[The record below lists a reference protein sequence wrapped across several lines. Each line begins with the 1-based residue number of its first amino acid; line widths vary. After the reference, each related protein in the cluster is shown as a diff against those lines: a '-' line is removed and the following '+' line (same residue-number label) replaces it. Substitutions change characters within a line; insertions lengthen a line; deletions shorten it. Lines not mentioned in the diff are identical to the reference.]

1 MPRVGNKDGRN
12 FGYGRQLSHAG
23 PQALRELFGAGRYAT
38 VKTHAERWQMFV
50 QWCRSPAGP
59 DINDARLIDRPLLDN
74 YAQYLREQVNQGK
87 LSIATAQNRLSTV
100 NRTLEALR
108 GDRQVRVSSPSQA
121 LDLYRNSVRQSAPP
135 GQQRDQIGGLVDA
148 LNQQRLDRVAAI
160 VRLARETGMRLR
172 ETILADLPRLLRE
185 ATKLGRINI
194 QDGTKGGRRG
204 ATVPRWVQATPGVQD
219 ALHQAAAVSPKGSRN
234 LLSPEQSYVQFLQQQ
249 IRPARAV
256 LRAHGLKG
264 FHDLRAA
271 YACERYQQLTGHAAL
286 VNGGRCLDRTLD
298 RCAREQIS
306 LELGHNRLCVVAAYI
321 GSLGRQGA
329 KV

>member
-1 MPRVGNKDGRN
+1 MRAGQDKRN
-12 FGYGRQLSHAG
+12 FGYGRQLSYAG

-38 VKTHAERWQMFV
+38 VKTHAERWRMFV

-59 DINDARLIDRPLLDN
+59 GVNDARLIDRPMLDN
-74 YAQYLREQVNQGK
+74 YAQYLREQVGQGK
-87 LSIATAQNRLSTV
+87 LSIASAQNRLSTV

-108 GDRQVRVSSPSQA
+108 GDRKVRVPSPSQA
-121 LDLYRNSVRQSAPP
+121 LGLYRNSVRQSAPP
-135 GQQRDQIGGLVDA
+135 GQQRDQVEGLVDV

-160 VRLARETGMRLR
+160 VHLARETGMRLR
-172 ETILADLPRLLRE
+172 ETILADLPRLQRE

-194 QDGTKGGRRG
+194 QDGTKGGRCG
-204 ATVPRWVQATPGVQD
+204 ATVPRWVEITPGVQD
-219 ALHQAAAVSPKGSRN
+219 ALRQAEAVSPKGSRN
-234 LLSPEQSYVQFLQQQ
+234 LLAPEQSYIQFLEQQ

-256 LRAHGLKG
+256 LHTHGLKG

-271 YACERYQQLTGHAAL
+271 YACERYQQLTGHPAP
-286 VNGGRCLDRTLD
+286 VNGGNCPDRTLD
-298 RCAREQIS
+298 RSAREQIS
-306 LELGHNRLCVVAAYI
+306 HELGHNRICVVATYI

>member
-1 MPRVGNKDGRN
+1 MPRVGKQDGRN

-38 VKTHAERWQMFV
+38 VKTHAERWQMFA

-59 DINDARLIDRPLLDN
+59 GINDARLIDRPLLDN
-74 YAQYLREQVNQGK
+74 YAQYLREQVDQGK

-108 GDRQVRVSSPSQA
+108 GDRQVCVPSPSQA
-121 LDLYRNSVRQSAPP
+121 LNLYRQSVRQSAPP
-135 GQQRDQIGGLVDA
+135 GQQRTQVEGLVDA
-148 LNQQRLDRVAAI
+148 LKQQRLERVAAI

-172 ETILADLPRLLRE
+172 ETILADLPRLQRE
-185 ATKLGRINI
+185 ATNLGRINI

-204 ATVPRWVQATPGVQD
+204 ATVPRWVEVTPGVRD
-219 ALHQAAAVSPKGSRN
+219 ALRQAAAVSPKGSRN
-234 LLSPEQSYVQFLQQQ
+234 LLAPEQSYIQFLEQQ

-256 LRAHGLKG
+256 LHTHGLKG

-271 YACERYQQLTGHAAL
+271 YACERYQQLTGHPAP
-286 VNGGRCLDRTLD
+286 VNGGHCPDRTLD
-298 RCAREQIS
+298 RSAREQIS
-306 LELGHNRLCVVAAYI
+306 QELGHNRIEVAAAYI

-329 KV
+329 KA